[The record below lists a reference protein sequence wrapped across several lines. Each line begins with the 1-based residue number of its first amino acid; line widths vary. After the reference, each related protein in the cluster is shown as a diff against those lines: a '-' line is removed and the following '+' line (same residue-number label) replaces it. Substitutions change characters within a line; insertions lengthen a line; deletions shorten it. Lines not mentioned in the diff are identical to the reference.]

1 MKKKLYIKPMIENIK
16 MLEESSILA
25 ASGDQ
30 PATGFDASV
39 NGRSATVD
47 DDMDL

>member
-25 ASGDQ
+25 ASGE
-30 PATGFDASV
+30 ANFDATI
-39 NGRSATVD
+39 NGRDTAVEEEI
-47 DDMDL
+47 

>member
-25 ASGDQ
+25 ASGEQ
-30 PATGFDASV
+30 
-39 NGRSATVD
+39 
-47 DDMDL
+47 DLMLLSMAVIQL

>member
-25 ASGDQ
+25 ASGE
-30 PATGFDASV
+30 ANFDASI
-39 NGRSATVD
+39 NGRDTAVE
-47 DDMDL
+47 DDM

>member
-25 ASGDQ
+25 ASGE
-30 PATGFDASV
+30 PATGFDASINARDTAV
-39 NGRSATVD
+39 E
-47 DDMDL
+47 DDM

>member
-25 ASGDQ
+25 ASGE
-30 PATGFDASV
+30 ANFDATINARDV
-39 NGRSATVD
+39 AEEEEI
-47 DDMDL
+47 

>member
-25 ASGDQ
+25 ASEQ
-30 PATGFDASV
+30 PATGFDATI
-39 NGRSATVD
+39 NGRDTAVED
-47 DDMDL
+47 EI